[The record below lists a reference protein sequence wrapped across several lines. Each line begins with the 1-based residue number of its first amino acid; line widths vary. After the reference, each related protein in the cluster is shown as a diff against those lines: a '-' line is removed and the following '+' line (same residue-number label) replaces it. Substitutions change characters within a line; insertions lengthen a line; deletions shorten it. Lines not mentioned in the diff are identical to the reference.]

1 MQIEHSMLHLL
12 NTASQTLVCA
22 QAPLPIK
29 EEKTAAFLE
38 RKLSKALGARKRKQG
53 SFQENSLFLE
63 RLRQYRD
70 KKISFDAFSTWMAEH
85 LYAEKSECSR
95 YEDSAFLISEI
106 VEEGRRYLIG
116 IDQNYQSAMTC
127 YPDQEQNNA
136 LYETTVLPNGIL
148 KTDFVFVIELSDFT
162 LYVLEEKSEWQGKET
177 TLLASRYLQATT
189 APSFEETQ
197 KVMETVGKTMSEKYD
212 MDVVKVLPKMKQMMK
227 EAVEAQSEI
236 AVAEVTEVLF
246 QEVPYAKNL
255 FVEEVKSAG
264 IAAKVS
270 TAHCRLAKSNKVQ
283 KLLAD
288 AEIEITL
295 PLEYL
300 SQPAKFEI
308 IEAADGTYSIQIK
321 NITNL
326 KSK

>member
-1 MQIEHSMLHLL
+1 MQIEQSMLHLL

-70 KKISFDAFSTWMAEH
+70 KTISFDAFSTWMAEH

-236 AVAEVTEVLF
+236 AVAEVAEVLF
-246 QEVPYAKNL
+246 QEVPYAKDL
-255 FVEEVKSAG
+255 FVEEVKTPGSPLRYQPR
-264 IAAKVS
+264 IAAWQK
-270 TAHCRLAKSNKVQ
+270 AIKSRNCSPMQ
-283 KLLAD
+283 KLK
-288 AEIEITL
+288 L
-295 PLEYL
+295 PCRWNTFPSRL
-300 SQPAKFEI
+300 SLR
-308 IEAADGTYSIQIK
+308 S
-321 NITNL
+321 L
-326 KSK
+326 KLPMAPIPFRSKISQT

>member
-70 KKISFDAFSTWMAEH
+70 KTISFDAFSTWMAEH
-85 LYAEKSECSR
+85 LYAEKSECAR

-127 YPDQEQNNA
+127 YPDQEQNNV

-212 MDVVKVLPKMKQMMK
+212 MDVVK
-227 EAVEAQSEI
+227 A
-236 AVAEVTEVLF
+236 
-246 QEVPYAKNL
+246 
-255 FVEEVKSAG
+255 
-264 IAAKVS
+264 
-270 TAHCRLAKSNKVQ
+270 
-283 KLLAD
+283 
-288 AEIEITL
+288 
-295 PLEYL
+295 
-300 SQPAKFEI
+300 
-308 IEAADGTYSIQIK
+308 
-321 NITNL
+321 
-326 KSK
+326 